1 MEDIEL
7 EQNKCKQ
14 AKVELIYYI
23 NDDKEK
29 KGNLE
34 FTYDKEIEIISFTDI
49 IASFY
54 SFLKKNKQYIIDNY
68 NEQYFDLNQDNIIY
82 ESIRYFDGDGWI
94 TLKESEFILID
105 EELTL
110 NNLKI
115 MIYCDIISPK
125 EVNIKNNY
133 GKIDKELSYVYKQI
147 NKEKN
152 NYVLTSDAPLNLVV
166 LTANPLMDGEKELRI
181 MNEFNIITS
190 NIYKSFEEE
199 DYLKYTEFLPLTLNT
214 LNYFITN
221 EQKRP
226 VILHLICK
234 STYIIPEEEKDKTS
248 SNLIRK

>member
-23 NDDKEK
+23 NDDEEK

-68 NEQYFDLNQDNIIY
+68 NEQYFDINQDNIIY

-133 GKIDKELSYVYKQI
+133 GKIDKELSYTKKKI
-147 NKEKN
+147 
-152 NYVLTSDAPLNLVV
+152 
-166 LTANPLMDGEKELRI
+166 I
-181 MNEFNIITS
+181 M
-190 NIYKSFEEE
+190 IY
-199 DYLKYTEFLPLTLNT
+199 LQMLL
-214 LNYFITN
+214 
-221 EQKRP
+221 
-226 VILHLICK
+226 
-234 STYIIPEEEKDKTS
+234 
-248 SNLIRK
+248 